1 VARRLTPGPDERS
14 TFLFRI
20 MNKTTTF
27 LALVAALGFSI
38 DAAAQQQPQWI
49 DHDKVRCEAVAKDE
63 MRPQMELQRKLS
75 GEGWKVRQVK
85 NFNGCYEVY
94 GFDDKGQRTEAF
106 FHPKSFDMIGRV
118 KQGD

>member
-1 VARRLTPGPDERS
+1 
-14 TFLFRI
+14 
-20 MNKTTTF
+20 MNKTSIF
-27 LALVAALGFSI
+27 LALVAVLGFSF
-38 DAAAQQQPQWI
+38 DAAAQQQPPQPYV
-49 DHDKVRCEAVAKDE
+49 DHDKVRCEAVTKEE

-106 FHPKSFDMIGRV
+106 FHPKSFEKVGQV